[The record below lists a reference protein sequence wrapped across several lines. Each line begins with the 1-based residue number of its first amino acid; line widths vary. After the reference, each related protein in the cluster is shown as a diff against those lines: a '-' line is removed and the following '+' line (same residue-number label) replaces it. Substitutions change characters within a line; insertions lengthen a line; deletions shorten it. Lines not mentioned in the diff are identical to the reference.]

1 MARLITTPNLT
12 HHDELYEMLI
22 ELHRGLDDNRSA
34 IVNAKLIMLL
44 LNHVGD
50 EEVIREALRI
60 AREESARSGRAAV

>member
-12 HHDELYEMLI
+12 HPDDLYEKLT

-50 EEVIREALRI
+50 EEAIRDAMRI
-60 AREESARSGRAAV
+60 AREESARPVRAAV